1 MQECKI
7 IMYTWEYLNYNTRNP
22 CTTNKQNDIEKHKT
36 LLNTTNLKGHSIV
49 PWVEVMMSIY
59 ACY

>member
-1 MQECKI
+1 
-7 IMYTWEYLNYNTRNP
+7 MYTWEYLNYNTRNP